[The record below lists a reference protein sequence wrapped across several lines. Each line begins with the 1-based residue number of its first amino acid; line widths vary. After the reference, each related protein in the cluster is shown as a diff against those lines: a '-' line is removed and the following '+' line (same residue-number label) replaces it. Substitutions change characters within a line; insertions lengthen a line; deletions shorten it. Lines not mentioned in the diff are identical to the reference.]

1 MWGNKN
7 TINKTS
13 AGRPSR
19 DDRQRAGQAK
29 TAPARV
35 AREPAKKLRKLDKAP
50 KAARAVKATRK
61 EKAARGRQAVPPPKA
76 VRDRLLLADGLGR
89 GDGLPAPGG
98 LLFPGGLHGT
108 RGLRRLVQLSQLLR
122 GLPRHPRRRGLCLP
136 GALTVVPGGPAG
148 RRLVDG
154 VLVTPHV
161 PSHRGHCMDV
171 DHVGL
176 AALLVEEAS
185 RNNDYVTDFHK
196 PCTGAR
202 RRDRLNHPRRVIDQ
216 LYH

>member
-76 VRDRLLLADGLGR
+76 VREEKPVADGLGR

-161 PSHRGHCMDV
+161 PLSLIHISEPTR
-171 DHVGL
+171 
-176 AALLVEEAS
+176 LLSISYAVFCLKKKKKKTKTPQKKLNIEKTK
-185 RNNDYVTDFHK
+185 NNTIKHSK
-196 PCTGAR
+196 H
-202 RRDRLNHPRRVIDQ
+202 L
-216 LYH
+216 